1 MTNVIIEPDEFFA
14 FDIFE
19 QILRKRLIEAKT
31 TNGGDQNSQ
40 NCITSDYFLCSEKFE
55 AKIGG
60 QGKLLEFARKFKT
73 KQIYIIAENA
83 DNFNIESHL
92 GGKYVKVLV
101 PKYANP
107 IEPEKDFGLQLL
119 ACLVSNKNSTI
130 AGDEKSYHLLKIA
143 ERVAKADVTVFI
155 NGPTGTG
162 KEVLSRFVHEK
173 SSRRLGPFV
182 GINCAAIPEN
192 MLEAILFGH
201 EKGAFTGASTAN
213 KGIFRAADTGTLLLD
228 EISEMPL
235 PLQAKLLRVLQEKIV
250 TPLGSQQC
258 LPVDVRVIATTNRNM
273 EIEIAESRF
282 REDLFYRLNV
292 FPLTS
297 INLENRPNDIVP
309 ILASLV
315 VKHSHTLEDIP
326 WITNEAINELYHH
339 SWPGNVRELENVIQR
354 ALVLC
359 SDKTIETSDII
370 TDLKLNQYSTKE
382 LIESSLLKQVA
393 TA

>member
-1 MTNVIIEPDEFFA
+1 MTNVIIEPREFLA
-14 FDIFE
+14 FDVFK
-19 QILRKRLIEAKT
+19 QILQSRLVDFQT
-31 TNGGDQNSQ
+31 TETDSGTDVSLLTGENL
-40 NCITSDYFLCSEKFE
+40 LCSEKFE
-55 AKIGG
+55 SMIGG
-60 QGKLLEFARKFKT
+60 QPKLLEVARKFKA
-73 KQIYIIAENA
+73 KGIYVVAENA
-83 DNFNIESHL
+83 AKFAVQSFL
-92 GGKYVKVLV
+92 GGKYVKLSI
-101 PKYANP
+101 PNNTKGNIPQKNY
-107 IEPEKDFGLQLL
+107 GLQLL
-119 ACLVSNKNSTI
+119 AGLVSNKNATI

-173 SSRRLGPFV
+173 SARKSGPFV

-213 KGIFRAADTGTLLLD
+213 KGIFRAADAGTLLLD

-235 PLQAKLLRVLQEKIV
+235 QLQAKLLRVLQEKIV
-250 TPLGSQQC
+250 TPLGSQQS

-273 EIEIAESRF
+273 EVEISENRF

-297 INLENRPNDIVP
+297 INLESRPNDIVP

-315 VKHSHTLEDIP
+315 AKHSKSLEDIP
-326 WITNEAINELYHH
+326 WITDEAIDELFNH

-359 SDKTIETSDII
+359 AENTIETTDII

-382 LIESSLLKQVA
+382 LMETSLLKQVA

>member
-1 MTNVIIEPDEFFA
+1 MTDVIIEPSEFFA
-14 FDIFE
+14 FDVFNT
-19 QILRKRLIEAKT
+19 ILATRLVDFKT
-31 TNGGDQNSQ
+31 TQE
-40 NCITSDYFLCSEKFE
+40 TSEAEQGILTGSHFLCSGNFEKQ
-55 AKIGG
+55 IGG
-60 QGKLLEFARKFKT
+60 QQKVLDLARKYKA
-73 KQIYIIAENA
+73 KAVYIIDERSAA
-83 DNFNIESHL
+83 FKIESLL
-92 GGKYVKVLV
+92 GGKYVKLS
-101 PKYANP
+101 
-107 IEPEKDFGLQLL
+107 IPEYSKKITPQKNYGLQLL
-119 ACLVSNKNSTI
+119 ACLVSPKTSTI

-162 KEVLSRFVHEK
+162 KEVISRFVHDK
-173 SSRRLGPFV
+173 STRKDGPFV

-213 KGIFRAADTGTLLLD
+213 KGIFRAADSGTLLLD

-235 PLQAKLLRVLQEKIV
+235 SLQAKLLRVLQEKIV
-250 TPLGSQQC
+250 TPLGSQQS

-273 EIEIAESRF
+273 EVEIAENRF

-297 INLENRPNDIVP
+297 INLESRPNDIVP

-315 VKHSHTLEDIP
+315 VKHCKSLDIVP
-326 WITNEAINELYHH
+326 WITEDAIDDIFTH

-359 SDKTIETSDII
+359 SDQQIEVNDII

-382 LIESSLLKQVA
+382 LMETSLLKQVA
-393 TA
+393 VA

>member
-1 MTNVIIEPDEFFA
+1 MTDVIIEAREFIALDMFKK
-14 FDIFE
+14 
-19 QILRKRLIEAKT
+19 ILKSRLVDFRTSDDTSINE
-31 TNGGDQNSQ
+31 GS
-40 NCITSDYFLCSEKFE
+40 ILTSDYFLCSEKFE
-55 AKIGG
+55 IEIGG
-60 QGKLLEFARKFKT
+60 QPKLLEIARKFKA
-73 KQIYIIAENA
+73 KNIYIIRENS
-83 DNFNIESHL
+83 DNFCLESDL
-92 GGKYVKVLV
+92 GGKYIKLSV
-101 PKYANP
+101 PTYSDQLSPQKNY
-107 IEPEKDFGLQLL
+107 GLQVL
-119 ACLVSNKNSTI
+119 ASLVSAKNSII
-130 AGDEKSYHLLKIA
+130 AGDDKSYHLLKIA

-162 KEVLSRFVHEK
+162 KEVISRFVHEK
-173 SSRRLGPFV
+173 SSRNEGPFV

-213 KGIFRAADTGTLLLD
+213 KGIFRAADKGTLLLD

-250 TPLGSQQC
+250 TPLGSQQS

-273 EIEIAESRF
+273 EVEIAENRF

-297 INLENRPNDIVP
+297 INLASRPDDIVP

-315 VKHSHTLEDIP
+315 LKHCNSPTEMP
-326 WITNEAINELYHH
+326 WISDDAINELCNH

-359 SDKTIETSDII
+359 SNKTIEVNDII
-370 TDLKLNQYSTKE
+370 TDIKLNQYATKE
-382 LIESSLLKQVA
+382 LMETSLLKQVA
-393 TA
+393 IA

>member
-1 MTNVIIEPDEFFA
+1 MTDVIIEAREFIALDMFKK
-14 FDIFE
+14 
-19 QILRKRLIEAKT
+19 ILKSRLVDFKT
-31 TNGGDQNSQ
+31 SDDTSQNGGV
-40 NCITSDYFLCSEKFE
+40 ILTSDYFLCSEKFE
-55 AKIGG
+55 IEIGG
-60 QGKLLEFARKFKT
+60 QPKLLEIARKFKA
-73 KQIYIIAENA
+73 KNIYIVRENS
-83 DNFNIESHL
+83 DNFCLESDL
-92 GGKYVKVLV
+92 GGKYIKLSV
-101 PKYANP
+101 PTYSDQLSPQKNY
-107 IEPEKDFGLQLL
+107 GLQVL
-119 ACLVSNKNSTI
+119 ASLVSAKNSII
-130 AGDEKSYHLLKIA
+130 AGDDKSYHLLKIA

-162 KEVLSRFVHEK
+162 KEVISRFVHEK
-173 SSRRLGPFV
+173 SSRNVGPFV

-213 KGIFRAADTGTLLLD
+213 KGIFRAADKGTLLLD

-250 TPLGSQQC
+250 TPLGSQQS

-273 EIEIAESRF
+273 EVEITENRF

-297 INLENRPNDIVP
+297 INLASRPDDIVP

-315 VKHSHTLEDIP
+315 LKHCNSPTEMP
-326 WITNEAINELYHH
+326 WISDDAINELCNH

-359 SDKTIETSDII
+359 SNKTIEVNDII
-370 TDLKLNQYSTKE
+370 TDIKLNQYATKE
-382 LIESSLLKQVA
+382 LMETSLLKQVA
-393 TA
+393 IA

>member
-1 MTNVIIEPDEFFA
+1 MTDVIIEPREFLALDVFK
-14 FDIFE
+14 
-19 QILRKRLIEAKT
+19 QILTSRLVDFK
-31 TNGGDQNSQ
+31 
-40 NCITSDYFLCSEKFE
+40 ITDDGSGANDTIVTGNYFLCSEKFE
-55 AKIGG
+55 TEIGG
-60 QGKLLEFARKFKT
+60 QPKLLDIARKYKA
-73 KQIYIIAENA
+73 KGIYIISENA
-83 DNFNIESHL
+83 KSFDIESLL
-92 GGKYVKVLV
+92 GGKYVKLSV
-101 PKYANP
+101 PEESEDLLPQKNY
-107 IEPEKDFGLQLL
+107 GLQVL
-119 ACLVSNKNSTI
+119 ACLVSSKNSTI

-162 KEVLSRFVHEK
+162 KEVLSRFVHDK
-173 SSRRLGPFV
+173 SNRSSGPFV

-213 KGIFRAADTGTLLLD
+213 KGIFRAADKGTLLLD

-235 PLQAKLLRVLQEKIV
+235 SLQAKLLRVLQEKIV
-250 TPLGSQQC
+250 TPLGSQQS

-273 EIEIAESRF
+273 EVEIAENRF

-297 INLENRPNDIVP
+297 INLESRPNDIVP

-315 VKHSHTLEDIP
+315 VKHCSTLNDIP
-326 WITNEAINELYHH
+326 WITQEAVNELFNHA
-339 SWPGNVRELENVIQR
+339 WPGNVRELENVIQR

-359 SDKTIETSDII
+359 SNKTIEISDII
-370 TDLKLNQYSTKE
+370 TDIKLNQFSTKE
-382 LIESSLLKQVA
+382 LMETSLLKQA
-393 TA
+393 AIA

>member
-1 MTNVIIEPDEFFA
+1 MTDVIIEPQKFIA
-14 FDIFE
+14 FDMFE
-19 QILRKRLIEAKT
+19 QILQKRLVDFKITGGNEKA
-31 TNGGDQNSQ
+31 NGNIVTGDH
-40 NCITSDYFLCSEKFE
+40 FLCSEQFE
-55 AKIGG
+55 NAMGG
-60 QGKLLEFARKFKT
+60 QPKLLEVARRFKA
-73 KQIYIIAENA
+73 KGIYVVKENA
-83 DNFNIESHL
+83 SSFDMDSQL
-92 GGKYVKVLV
+92 GGKYVKLSIPTY
-101 PKYANP
+101 PKLIN
-107 IEPEKDFGLQLL
+107 PEKDYGLQLL
-119 ACLVSNKNSTI
+119 ACLVSRQNATI

-173 SSRRLGPFV
+173 SSRREGPFV

-250 TPLGSQQC
+250 TPLGSQQS

-273 EIEIAESRF
+273 ETEIAENRF

-297 INLENRPNDIVP
+297 LNLESRPNDIVP

-315 VKHSHTLEDIP
+315 VKHCNSLSEIP
-326 WITNEAINELYHH
+326 WITNDAINELYQHG
-339 SWPGNVRELENVIQR
+339 WPGNVRELENVIQR

-359 SDKTIETSDII
+359 ADKKIETNDII
-370 TDLKLNQYSTKE
+370 TDLKLNQFSTKE
-382 LIESSLLKQVA
+382 LMESSLLKQAA

>member
-1 MTNVIIEPDEFFA
+1 MTDVIIEARKFIALDMFKK
-14 FDIFE
+14 
-19 QILRKRLIEAKT
+19 ILKSRLVDFRT
-31 TNGGDQNSQ
+31 SDDTSQ
-40 NCITSDYFLCSEKFE
+40 NEGSIITSDYFLCSEKFE
-55 AKIGG
+55 IEIGG
-60 QGKLLEFARKFKT
+60 QPKLLELARKFKA
-73 KQIYIIAENA
+73 KNIYIIRENS
-83 DNFNIESHL
+83 DNFCLESDL
-92 GGKYVKVLV
+92 GGKYIKLSV
-101 PKYANP
+101 PTYSDQLTPQKNY
-107 IEPEKDFGLQLL
+107 GLQVL
-119 ACLVSNKNSTI
+119 ASLVSAKNSII
-130 AGDEKSYHLLKIA
+130 AGDDKSYHLLKIA

-162 KEVLSRFVHEK
+162 KEVISRFVHEK
-173 SSRRLGPFV
+173 SSRNLGPFV

-213 KGIFRAADTGTLLLD
+213 KGIFRAADKGTLLLD

-250 TPLGSQQC
+250 TPLGSQQS

-273 EIEIAESRF
+273 EVEIAENRF

-297 INLENRPNDIVP
+297 INLASRPDDIVP

-315 VKHSHTLEDIP
+315 LKHCNSATEMP
-326 WITNEAINELYHH
+326 WISNDAINELCNH

-359 SDKTIETSDII
+359 SNKTIEVNDII
-370 TDLKLNQYSTKE
+370 TDIKLNQYATKE
-382 LIESSLLKQVA
+382 LMETSLLKQVA
-393 TA
+393 IA

>member
-1 MTNVIIEPDEFFA
+1 MTDVIIEAREFIALEMFKK
-14 FDIFE
+14 
-19 QILRKRLIEAKT
+19 ILKSRLVDFRT
-31 TNGGDQNSQ
+31 SNDTSQ
-40 NCITSDYFLCSEKFE
+40 NEGSILTSDYFLCSEKFE
-55 AKIGG
+55 IEIGG
-60 QGKLLEFARKFKT
+60 QPKLLEIARKFKA
-73 KQIYIIAENA
+73 KNIYIIRENS
-83 DNFNIESHL
+83 DNFCLESDL
-92 GGKYVKVLV
+92 GGKYIKLSV
-101 PKYANP
+101 PTYSDQLSPQKNY
-107 IEPEKDFGLQLL
+107 GLQVL
-119 ACLVSNKNSTI
+119 ASLVSAKNSII
-130 AGDEKSYHLLKIA
+130 AGDDKSYHLLKIA

-162 KEVLSRFVHEK
+162 KEVISRFVHEK
-173 SSRRLGPFV
+173 SSRKLGPFV

-213 KGIFRAADTGTLLLD
+213 KGIFRAADKGTLLLD

-250 TPLGSQQC
+250 TPLGSQQS

-273 EIEIAESRF
+273 EVEIAENRF

-297 INLENRPNDIVP
+297 INLASRPDDIVP

-315 VKHSHTLEDIP
+315 LKHCNSPTEMP
-326 WITNEAINELYHH
+326 WISDDAINELCNH

-359 SDKTIETSDII
+359 SNKTIEVNDII
-370 TDLKLNQYSTKE
+370 TDIKLNQYATKE
-382 LIESSLLKQVA
+382 LMETSLLKQVA
-393 TA
+393 IA

>member
-1 MTNVIIEPDEFFA
+1 MTDVIIEPLGFLS
-14 FDIFE
+14 FE
-19 QILRKRLIEAKT
+19 VFEKILRSRLVDFKT
-31 TNGGDQNSQ
+31 VANTQQETENILS
-40 NCITSDYFLCSEKFE
+40 SDCFLCSEKFE
-55 AKIGG
+55 KEVGG
-60 QGKLLEFARKFKT
+60 QPKLLEVARRMKVKEIF
-73 KQIYIIAENA
+73 IIAENSET
-83 DNFNIESHL
+83 FYVESLL
-92 GGKYVKVLV
+92 GGKYVRVSLPAVSKE
-101 PKYANP
+101 
-107 IEPEKDFGLQLL
+107 IQPEKNFGLQLL
-119 ACLVSNKNSTI
+119 ACLVSRKNGTI

-162 KEVLSRFVHEK
+162 KEVLSRFVHER
-173 SSRRLGPFV
+173 SSRKDGPFV

-235 PLQAKLLRVLQEKIV
+235 ALQAKLLRVLQEKIV
-250 TPLGSQQC
+250 TPLGSQQN

-273 EIEIAESRF
+273 ETEIAENRF

-297 INLENRPNDIVP
+297 INLETRPKDIVP

-315 VKHSHTLEDIP
+315 VKHCNSLDQIP
-326 WITNEAINELYHH
+326 WITENAIDELYHH

-359 SDKTIETSDII
+359 VENTIETNDII
-370 TDLKLNQYSTKE
+370 TDSKLNQYSTKE
-382 LIESSLLKQVA
+382 LMESSLLKQVA

>member
-1 MTNVIIEPDEFFA
+1 MTDVIIEARKFIALDMFKK
-14 FDIFE
+14 
-19 QILRKRLIEAKT
+19 ILKSRLVDFRT
-31 TNGGDQNSQ
+31 SDDTSQ
-40 NCITSDYFLCSEKFE
+40 NKGSIMTSDYFLCSEKFE
-55 AKIGG
+55 IEIGG
-60 QGKLLEFARKFKT
+60 QPKLLEIARKFKA
-73 KQIYIIAENA
+73 KNIYIIRENS
-83 DNFNIESHL
+83 DNFCLESDL
-92 GGKYVKVLV
+92 GGKYIKLSV
-101 PKYANP
+101 PTYSDQLSPQKNY
-107 IEPEKDFGLQLL
+107 GLQVL
-119 ACLVSNKNSTI
+119 ASLVSAKNSII
-130 AGDEKSYHLLKIA
+130 AGDDKSYHLLKIA

-162 KEVLSRFVHEK
+162 KEVISRFVHEK
-173 SSRRLGPFV
+173 SSRNVGPFV

-213 KGIFRAADTGTLLLD
+213 KGIFRAADKGTLLLD

-250 TPLGSQQC
+250 TPLGSQQS

-273 EIEIAESRF
+273 EVEIAENRF

-297 INLENRPNDIVP
+297 INLASRPDDIVP

-315 VKHSHTLEDIP
+315 LKHCNSPTEMP
-326 WITNEAINELYHH
+326 WISDDAIDELCNH

-359 SDKTIETSDII
+359 SNKTIEVNDII
-370 TDLKLNQYSTKE
+370 TDIKLNQYATKE
-382 LIESSLLKQVA
+382 LMETSLLKQVA
-393 TA
+393 IA

>member
-1 MTNVIIEPDEFFA
+1 MTDVIIEAREFIA
-14 FDIFE
+14 LDIFKK
-19 QILRKRLIEAKT
+19 ILKSRLVDFRT
-31 TNGGDQNSQ
+31 SDDTSQ
-40 NCITSDYFLCSEKFE
+40 NEGSIITSDYFLCSEKFE
-55 AKIGG
+55 IEIGG
-60 QGKLLEFARKFKT
+60 QPKLLELARKFKA
-73 KQIYIIAENA
+73 KNIYIIRENS
-83 DNFNIESHL
+83 DNFCLESDL
-92 GGKYVKVLV
+92 GGKYIKLSV
-101 PKYANP
+101 PTYSDQLSPQKNY
-107 IEPEKDFGLQLL
+107 GLQVL
-119 ACLVSNKNSTI
+119 ASLVSAKNSII
-130 AGDEKSYHLLKIA
+130 AGDDKSYHLLKIA

-162 KEVLSRFVHEK
+162 KEVISRFVHEK
-173 SSRRLGPFV
+173 SSRNLGPFV

-213 KGIFRAADTGTLLLD
+213 KGIFRAADKGTLLLD

-250 TPLGSQQC
+250 TPLGSQQS

-273 EIEIAESRF
+273 EVEIAENRF

-297 INLENRPNDIVP
+297 INLASRPDDIVP

-315 VKHSHTLEDIP
+315 LKHCNSATEMP
-326 WITNEAINELYHH
+326 WISDDAINELCNH

-359 SDKTIETSDII
+359 SNKTIEVNDII
-370 TDLKLNQYSTKE
+370 TDIKLNQYATKE
-382 LIESSLLKQVA
+382 LMETSLLKQVA
-393 TA
+393 SA

>member
-1 MTNVIIEPDEFFA
+1 MTDVIIEAREFIA
-14 FDIFE
+14 LDIFKK
-19 QILRKRLIEAKT
+19 ILKSRLVDFRT
-31 TNGGDQNSQ
+31 SDDTSQ
-40 NCITSDYFLCSEKFE
+40 NEGSIITSDYFLCSEKFE
-55 AKIGG
+55 MEIGG
-60 QGKLLEFARKFKT
+60 QPKLLELARKFKT
-73 KQIYIIAENA
+73 KNIYIIRENS
-83 DNFNIESHL
+83 DNFCLESDL
-92 GGKYVKVLV
+92 GGKYIKLSV
-101 PKYANP
+101 PTYSDQLSPQKNY
-107 IEPEKDFGLQLL
+107 GLQVL
-119 ACLVSNKNSTI
+119 ASLVSAKNSII
-130 AGDEKSYHLLKIA
+130 AGDDKSYHLLKIA

-162 KEVLSRFVHEK
+162 KEVISRFVHEK
-173 SSRRLGPFV
+173 SSRNLGPFV

-213 KGIFRAADTGTLLLD
+213 KGIFRAADKGTLLLD

-250 TPLGSQQC
+250 TPLGSQQS

-273 EIEIAESRF
+273 EVEIAENRF

-297 INLENRPNDIVP
+297 INLASRPDDIVP

-315 VKHSHTLEDIP
+315 LKHCNSATEMP
-326 WITNEAINELYHH
+326 WISDDAINELCNH

-359 SDKTIETSDII
+359 SNKTIEVNDII
-370 TDLKLNQYSTKE
+370 TDIKLNQYATKE
-382 LIESSLLKQVA
+382 LMETSLLNQVA
-393 TA
+393 SA

>member
-1 MTNVIIEPDEFFA
+1 MTDVIIEARKFIALDMFKK
-14 FDIFE
+14 
-19 QILRKRLIEAKT
+19 ILKSRLVDFRT
-31 TNGGDQNSQ
+31 SDDTSQ
-40 NCITSDYFLCSEKFE
+40 NEGSIITSDYFLCSEKFE
-55 AKIGG
+55 IEIGG
-60 QGKLLEFARKFKT
+60 QPKLLELARKFKA
-73 KQIYIIAENA
+73 KNIYIIRENS
-83 DNFNIESHL
+83 DNFCLESDL
-92 GGKYVKVLV
+92 GGKYIKLSV
-101 PKYANP
+101 PTYSDQLSPQKNY
-107 IEPEKDFGLQLL
+107 GLQVL
-119 ACLVSNKNSTI
+119 ASLVSAKNSII
-130 AGDEKSYHLLKIA
+130 AGDDKSYHLLKIA

-155 NGPTGTG
+155 NGQTGTG
-162 KEVLSRFVHEK
+162 KEVISRFVHEK
-173 SSRRLGPFV
+173 SSRNLGPFV

-213 KGIFRAADTGTLLLD
+213 KGIFRAADKGTLLLD

-250 TPLGSQQC
+250 TPLGSQQS

-273 EIEIAESRF
+273 EVEIAENRF

-297 INLENRPNDIVP
+297 INLASRPDDIVP

-315 VKHSHTLEDIP
+315 LKHCNSAPEMP
-326 WITNEAINELYHH
+326 WISDDAINELCNH

-359 SDKTIETSDII
+359 SNKTIEVNDII
-370 TDLKLNQYSTKE
+370 TDIKLNQYATKE
-382 LIESSLLKQVA
+382 LMETSLLKQVA
-393 TA
+393 SA

>member
-1 MTNVIIEPDEFFA
+1 MIDVIIEPSEFLALDVFK
-14 FDIFE
+14 
-19 QILRKRLIEAKT
+19 QILTSRLVEFQTTIEQSEIEDRILV
-31 TNGGDQNSQ
+31 G
-40 NCITSDYFLCSEKFE
+40 NCFLCSEKFE
-55 AKIGG
+55 KKIGG
-60 QGKLLEFARKFKT
+60 QSKLLDVARKYKA
-73 KQIYIIAENA
+73 KEIYIVAENA
-83 DNFNIESHL
+83 GNFDVESLL
-92 GGKYVKVLV
+92 GGKYVKLSIPASLEAVT
-101 PKYANP
+101 PQ
-107 IEPEKDFGLQLL
+107 KDYGLQIL

-173 SSRRLGPFV
+173 SNRKEGPFV

-213 KGIFRAADTGTLLLD
+213 KGIFRAADKGTLLLD

-250 TPLGSQQC
+250 TPLGSQQS

-273 EIEIAESRF
+273 EVEIAENRF

-297 INLENRPNDIVP
+297 INLESRPNDIVP

-315 VKHSHTLEDIP
+315 VKHCRTLDELP
-326 WITNEAINELYHH
+326 WITREAINELFCHA
-339 SWPGNVRELENVIQR
+339 WPGNVRELENVIQR

-359 SDKTIETSDII
+359 SDKTIEVNDII
-370 TDLKLNQYSTKE
+370 TDLKLNQFSTKE
-382 LIESSLLKQVA
+382 LMETSLLKQVA

>member
-1 MTNVIIEPDEFFA
+1 MTDVIIEPSKFTA
-14 FDIFE
+14 FDVFK
-19 QILRKRLIEAKT
+19 QILKSRLVDFQT
-31 TNGGDQNSQ
+31 TANTNKNSESIVSG
-40 NCITSDYFLCSEKFE
+40 NSFLCSAEFE
-55 AKIGG
+55 SDVGG
-60 QGKLLEFARKFKT
+60 QSKLLEIARKIKA
-73 KQIYIIAENA
+73 KEIYVIDENA
-83 DNFNIESHL
+83 TEFKAESLL
-92 GGKYVKVLV
+92 GGKYVKLAL
-101 PKYANP
+101 PQYSKELTPHKNY
-107 IEPEKDFGLQLL
+107 GLQLL

-162 KEVLSRFVHEK
+162 KEVLSRFVHDK
-173 SSRRLGPFV
+173 SKRKSGPFV

-201 EKGAFTGASTAN
+201 EKGAFTGASSAN
-213 KGIFRAADTGTLLLD
+213 KGIFRAADSGTLLLD

-250 TPLGSQQC
+250 TPLGSQLS

-273 EIEIAESRF
+273 EVEIAENRF

-297 INLENRPNDIVP
+297 LNLESRPNDIVP

-315 VKHSHTLEDIP
+315 VKHCTSLEELP
-326 WITNEAINELYHH
+326 WISKDAIDELFSH
-339 SWPGNVRELENVIQR
+339 SWPGNVRELENVVQR

-359 SDKTIETSDII
+359 SDQMIKTEDII
-370 TDLKLNQYSTKE
+370 TDTKLNQYSTKDLME
-382 LIESSLLKQVA
+382 TSLLKQVA
-393 TA
+393 VA

>member
-1 MTNVIIEPDEFFA
+1 MTDVIIEAREFIA
-14 FDIFE
+14 LDIFKK
-19 QILRKRLIEAKT
+19 ILKSRLVDFRT
-31 TNGGDQNSQ
+31 SDDTSQ
-40 NCITSDYFLCSEKFE
+40 NEGSIITSDYFLCSEKFE
-55 AKIGG
+55 MEIGG
-60 QGKLLEFARKFKT
+60 QPKLLELARKFKT
-73 KQIYIIAENA
+73 KNIYIIRENS
-83 DNFNIESHL
+83 DNFCLESDL
-92 GGKYVKVLV
+92 GGKYIKLSV
-101 PKYANP
+101 PTYSDQLSPQKNY
-107 IEPEKDFGLQLL
+107 GLQVL
-119 ACLVSNKNSTI
+119 ASLVSAKNSII
-130 AGDEKSYHLLKIA
+130 AGDDKSYHLLKIA

-162 KEVLSRFVHEK
+162 KEVISRFVHEK
-173 SSRRLGPFV
+173 SSRNLGPFV

-213 KGIFRAADTGTLLLD
+213 KGIFRAADKGTLLLH

-250 TPLGSQQC
+250 TPLGSQQS

-273 EIEIAESRF
+273 EVEIAENRF

-297 INLENRPNDIVP
+297 INLASRPDDIVP

-315 VKHSHTLEDIP
+315 LKHCNSATEMP
-326 WITNEAINELYHH
+326 WISDDAINELCNH

-359 SDKTIETSDII
+359 SNKTIEVNDII
-370 TDLKLNQYSTKE
+370 TDIKLNQYATKE
-382 LIESSLLKQVA
+382 LMETSLLKQVA
-393 TA
+393 SA

>member
-1 MTNVIIEPDEFFA
+1 MTNVIIDPTG
-14 FDIFE
+14 FDALEIFT
-19 QILRKRLIEAKT
+19 QILDSRLVDYKI
-31 TNGGDQNSQ
+31 NDQKSLPSDKFVVG
-40 NCITSDYFLCSEKFE
+40 NCFLCSTKLETT
-55 AKIGG
+55 IGG
-60 QGKLLEFARKFKT
+60 QDKVVELARKFKA
-73 KQIYIIAENA
+73 KAIYVIEENA
-83 DNFNIESHL
+83 SDFGVTGML
-92 GGKYVKVLV
+92 GDKYIKVSI
-101 PKYANP
+101 PKYSNEITP
-107 IEPEKDFGLQLL
+107 QNNYGLQLL
-119 ACLVSNKNSTI
+119 ASLVSEKNSTI

-162 KEVLSRFVHEK
+162 KEVLSRFVHER
-173 SSRRLGPFV
+173 SSRHAGPFV

-235 PLQAKLLRVLQEKIV
+235 SLQAKLLRVLQEKIV
-250 TPLGSQQC
+250 TPLGSQQN

-273 EIEIAESRF
+273 EVEIAENRF

-297 INLENRPNDIVP
+297 INLESRPNDIVP

-315 VKHSHTLEDIP
+315 IKHCPSLSEVP
-326 WITNEAINELYHH
+326 WITDDAIHELFNH

-359 SDKTIETSDII
+359 SNKAIAVEDII
-370 TDLKLNQYSTKE
+370 TDLKLNQYSTKQLME
-382 LIESSLLKQVA
+382 TSLLKQTAVA
-393 TA
+393 

>member
-1 MTNVIIEPDEFFA
+1 MTNVIIEPSDFFA
-14 FDIFE
+14 FDIFK
-19 QILRKRLIEAKT
+19 QILEKRLVAIKT
-31 TNGGDQNSQ
+31 SVSESETEKSFLTGDN
-40 NCITSDYFLCSEKFE
+40 FLCSEKFE
-55 AKIGG
+55 TNIGG
-60 QGKLLEFARKFKT
+60 QPKLLEVARTFKA
-73 KQIYIIAENA
+73 KQIFIIAENA
-83 DNFNIESHL
+83 ERFGIESHL
-92 GGKYVKVLV
+92 GGKYTKLSIPNYNVSI
-101 PKYANP
+101 N
-107 IEPEKDFGLQLL
+107 PEKNYGLQLL
-119 ACLVSNKNSTI
+119 ACLVSDKHATI
-130 AGDEKSYHLLKIA
+130 AGDDKSYHLLKIA

-173 SSRRLGPFV
+173 STRKLGPFV

-250 TPLGSQQC
+250 TPLGSQQS

-273 EIEIAESRF
+273 EIEIAENRF

-297 INLENRPNDIVP
+297 INLEARPNDIVP
-309 ILASLV
+309 ILANLI
-315 VKHSHTLEDIP
+315 VKHSNSLEEVP
-326 WITNEAINELYHH
+326 WITDEAIDELYKH

-359 SDKTIETSDII
+359 SEKTIKTNDII

-382 LIESSLLKQVA
+382 LMESSLLKQVA

>member
-1 MTNVIIEPDEFFA
+1 MIDVIIEPSEFFA
-14 FDIFE
+14 LDIFK
-19 QILRKRLIEAKT
+19 QILISRLVEFKT
-31 TNGGDQNSQ
+31 IDNSLKGGESILTGN
-40 NCITSDYFLCSEKFE
+40 YFLCSEKFE
-55 AKIGG
+55 KKIGG
-60 QGKLLEFARKFKT
+60 QPKLLEIARGYKSKE
-73 KQIYIIAENA
+73 IYVISENA
-83 DNFNIESHL
+83 ESFGVESLL
-92 GGKYVKVLV
+92 GGKYVRLSV
-101 PKYANP
+101 PKYLDELPAQKNY
-107 IEPEKDFGLQLL
+107 GLQVL
-119 ACLVSNKNSTI
+119 ACLVSSKNATI
-130 AGDEKSYHLLKIA
+130 AGDEKSFHLLKIA

-173 SSRRLGPFV
+173 SNRKSGPFV

-213 KGIFRAADTGTLLLD
+213 KGIFRAADSGTLLLD

-235 PLQAKLLRVLQEKIV
+235 SLQAKLLRVLQEKIV
-250 TPLGSQQC
+250 TPLGSQQSI
-258 LPVDVRVIATTNRNM
+258 PVDVRVIATTNRNM
-273 EIEIAESRF
+273 EIEIAENRF

-297 INLENRPNDIVP
+297 LNLESRPNDIVP

-315 VKHSHTLEDIP
+315 VKHCKSIDELP
-326 WITNEAINELYHH
+326 WITQEAINELFSH

-359 SDKTIETSDII
+359 TDQIIETNDII
-370 TDLKLNQYSTKE
+370 TDLKLNQFSTKE
-382 LIESSLLKQVA
+382 LMETSLLKQA
-393 TA
+393 AIA

>member
-1 MTNVIIEPDEFFA
+1 MTDVIIEAREFIA
-14 FDIFE
+14 LDIFKK
-19 QILRKRLIEAKT
+19 ILKSRLVDFRT
-31 TNGGDQNSQ
+31 SDDTSQ
-40 NCITSDYFLCSEKFE
+40 NEGSIITSDYFLCSEKFE
-55 AKIGG
+55 MEIGG
-60 QGKLLEFARKFKT
+60 QPKLLELARKFKT
-73 KQIYIIAENA
+73 KNIYIIRENS
-83 DNFNIESHL
+83 DNFCLESDL
-92 GGKYVKVLV
+92 GGKYIKLSV
-101 PKYANP
+101 PTYSDQLSPQKNY
-107 IEPEKDFGLQLL
+107 GLQVL
-119 ACLVSNKNSTI
+119 ASLVSAKNSII
-130 AGDEKSYHLLKIA
+130 AGDDKSYHLLKIA

-162 KEVLSRFVHEK
+162 KEVISRFVHEK
-173 SSRRLGPFV
+173 SSRNLGPFV

-213 KGIFRAADTGTLLLD
+213 KGIFRAADKGTLLLD

-250 TPLGSQQC
+250 TPLGSQQS

-273 EIEIAESRF
+273 EVEIAENRF

-297 INLENRPNDIVP
+297 INLASRPDDIVP

-315 VKHSHTLEDIP
+315 LKHCNSATEMP
-326 WITNEAINELYHH
+326 WISDDAINELCNH

-359 SDKTIETSDII
+359 SHKTIEVNDII
-370 TDLKLNQYSTKE
+370 TDIKLNQYATKE
-382 LIESSLLKQVA
+382 LMETSLLKQVA
-393 TA
+393 IA

>member
-1 MTNVIIEPDEFFA
+1 MTDVIIEAREFIALDMFKK
-14 FDIFE
+14 
-19 QILRKRLIEAKT
+19 ILKSRLVDFRT
-31 TNGGDQNSQ
+31 SNDTSQ
-40 NCITSDYFLCSEKFE
+40 NEGSILTSDYFLCSEKFE
-55 AKIGG
+55 IEIGG
-60 QGKLLEFARKFKT
+60 QPKLLEIARKFKA
-73 KQIYIIAENA
+73 KNIYIIRENS
-83 DNFNIESHL
+83 DNFCLESDL
-92 GGKYVKVLV
+92 GGKYIKLSV
-101 PKYANP
+101 PTYSDQLSPQKNY
-107 IEPEKDFGLQLL
+107 GLQVL
-119 ACLVSNKNSTI
+119 ASLVSAKNSII
-130 AGDEKSYHLLKIA
+130 AGDDKSYHLLKIA

-162 KEVLSRFVHEK
+162 KEVISRFVHEK
-173 SSRRLGPFV
+173 SSRNLGPFV

-213 KGIFRAADTGTLLLD
+213 KGIFRAADKGTLLLD

-250 TPLGSQQC
+250 TPLGSQQS

-273 EIEIAESRF
+273 EVEIAENRF

-297 INLENRPNDIVP
+297 INLASRPDDIVP

-315 VKHSHTLEDIP
+315 LKHCNSATEMP
-326 WITNEAINELYHH
+326 WISDDAINELCNH

-359 SDKTIETSDII
+359 SNKTIEVNDII
-370 TDLKLNQYSTKE
+370 TDIKLNQYATKE
-382 LIESSLLKQVA
+382 LMETSLLKQVA
-393 TA
+393 IA

>member
-1 MTNVIIEPDEFFA
+1 MIDVIIEPSEFFA
-14 FDIFE
+14 LDIFK
-19 QILRKRLIEAKT
+19 QILTRRLVEFKT
-31 TNGGDQNSQ
+31 IDNSLKGGESILTGN
-40 NCITSDYFLCSEKFE
+40 YFLCSEKFE
-55 AKIGG
+55 KKIGG
-60 QGKLLEFARKFKT
+60 QPKILEIARGYKSKE
-73 KQIYIIAENA
+73 IYVISENA
-83 DNFNIESHL
+83 ESFGVESHL
-92 GGKYVKVLV
+92 GGKYVRLSV
-101 PKYANP
+101 PKYLDELPAQKNY
-107 IEPEKDFGLQLL
+107 GLQVL
-119 ACLVSNKNSTI
+119 ACLVSNKNATI
-130 AGDEKSYHLLKIA
+130 AGDEKSFHLLKIA

-173 SSRRLGPFV
+173 SNRKSGPFV

-213 KGIFRAADTGTLLLD
+213 KGIFRAADSGTLLLD

-250 TPLGSQQC
+250 TPLGSQQSI
-258 LPVDVRVIATTNRNM
+258 PVDVRVIATTNRNM
-273 EIEIAESRF
+273 ELEIAENRF

-297 INLENRPNDIVP
+297 LNLESRPNDIVP

-315 VKHSHTLEDIP
+315 VKHCKSIDELP
-326 WITNEAINELYHH
+326 WITQEAINELFSH

-359 SDKTIETSDII
+359 SDQTIETNDII
-370 TDLKLNQYSTKE
+370 TDLKLNQFSTKE
-382 LIESSLLKQVA
+382 LMETSLLKQA
-393 TA
+393 AIA

>member
-1 MTNVIIEPDEFFA
+1 MTNVIIEPSEFHA
-14 FDIFE
+14 FEVFK
-19 QILRKRLIEAKT
+19 QILTSRLVDFRTTSDSSPAKEPILT
-31 TNGGDQNSQ
+31 G
-40 NCITSDYFLCSEKFE
+40 DYFLCSQHFE
-55 AKIGG
+55 HTIGG
-60 QGKLLEFARKFKT
+60 QPKLLELARKFKA
-73 KQIYIIAENA
+73 KEIYIIAENA
-83 DNFNIESHL
+83 DRFEVESLL
-92 GGKYVKVLV
+92 GGKYVRLSV
-101 PKYANP
+101 PPNSEEVSPQKNY
-107 IEPEKDFGLQLL
+107 GLQLL
-119 ACLVSNKNSTI
+119 ACFVSRKNSPI

-162 KEVLSRFVHEK
+162 KEVISRFVHDK
-173 SSRRLGPFV
+173 SNRKSGPFV

-213 KGIFRAADTGTLLLD
+213 KGIFRAADNGTLLLD

-235 PLQAKLLRVLQEKIV
+235 QLQAKLLRVLQEKIV
-250 TPLGSQQC
+250 TPLGSQQS
-258 LPVDVRVIATTNRNM
+258 LPVNVRVIATTNRNM
-273 EIEIAESRF
+273 EVEIAENRF

-297 INLENRPNDIVP
+297 INLESRPDDIVP
-309 ILASLV
+309 ILASLI
-315 VKHSHTLEDIP
+315 VKHCSSLDEIP
-326 WITNEAINELYHH
+326 WITGEAIHELFTH

-359 SDKTIETSDII
+359 ADKTIKPNDII
-370 TDLKLNQYSTKE
+370 TDLKLNQYDTKE
-382 LIESSLLKQVA
+382 LMESSLLKQVA

>member
-1 MTNVIIEPDEFFA
+1 MTDVIIEAREFIALDMFKK
-14 FDIFE
+14 
-19 QILRKRLIEAKT
+19 ILKSRLVDFR
-31 TNGGDQNSQ
+31 TNDNTSQ
-40 NCITSDYFLCSEKFE
+40 NEGNIITSDYFLCSEKFE
-55 AKIGG
+55 IEIGG
-60 QGKLLEFARKFKT
+60 QPKLLELARKFKA
-73 KQIYIIAENA
+73 KYIYIIRENS
-83 DNFNIESHL
+83 DNFCLESDL
-92 GGKYVKVLV
+92 GGKYIKLSI
-101 PKYANP
+101 PTYSNQLSPQKNY
-107 IEPEKDFGLQLL
+107 GLQVL
-119 ACLVSNKNSTI
+119 ASLVSAKNSII
-130 AGDEKSYHLLKIA
+130 AGDDKSYHLLKIA

-162 KEVLSRFVHEK
+162 KEVISRFVHEK
-173 SSRRLGPFV
+173 SSRNLGPFV

-213 KGIFRAADTGTLLLD
+213 KGIFRAADKGTLLLD

-250 TPLGSQQC
+250 TPLGSQQS

-273 EIEIAESRF
+273 EVEIAENRF

-297 INLENRPNDIVP
+297 INLASRPDDIVP

-315 VKHSHTLEDIP
+315 LKHCNSATEMP
-326 WITNEAINELYHH
+326 WISDDAINELCNH

-359 SDKTIETSDII
+359 SNKTIEVNDII
-370 TDLKLNQYSTKE
+370 TDIKLNQYATKE
-382 LIESSLLKQVA
+382 LMETSLLKQVA
-393 TA
+393 IA

>member
-1 MTNVIIEPDEFFA
+1 MTNIVIDPTEFLA
-14 FDIFE
+14 FQVFTE
-19 QILRKRLIEAKT
+19 ILEKRLVDFKIS
-31 TNGGDQNSQ
+31 DSNSH
-40 NCITSDYFLCSEKFE
+40 SDNSIIIGNSFLCTAANETKM
-55 AKIGG
+55 GG
-60 QGKLLEFARKFKT
+60 QEKVVELARKFKA
-73 KQIYIIAENA
+73 KEIFVLEENA
-83 DNFNIESHL
+83 SAFSVCSQL
-92 GGKYVKVLV
+92 GGKYIKLSV
-101 PKYANP
+101 PKCSKEITPQTNY
-107 IEPEKDFGLQLL
+107 GLQLL
-119 ACLVSNKNSTI
+119 ASLVSEKNSTI
-130 AGDEKSYHLLKIA
+130 AGDDKSYNLLKIA

-162 KEVLSRFVHEK
+162 KEVLSRFVHDR
-173 SSRRLGPFV
+173 SSRKTGPFV

-235 PLQAKLLRVLQEKIV
+235 SLQAKLLRVLQEKIV
-250 TPLGSQQC
+250 TPLGSQQS
-258 LPVDVRVIATTNRNM
+258 LPVDVRGIATTNRNM
-273 EIEIAESRF
+273 EIEIAENRF

-297 INLENRPNDIVP
+297 INLEARPNDIVP

-315 VKHSHTLEDIP
+315 IKHCSSLTEIP
-326 WITNEAINELYHH
+326 WITDEAIKELFSHT
-339 SWPGNVRELENVIQR
+339 WPGNVRELENVIQR

-359 SDKTIETSDII
+359 SDKTIAIHDII

-382 LIESSLLKQVA
+382 LMETSLLKQVA
-393 TA
+393 VA

>member
-1 MTNVIIEPDEFFA
+1 MTDVIIEPNNFLA
-14 FDIFE
+14 FTVFE
-19 QILRKRLIEAKT
+19 QILKSRLVEFSTTGAKANEQPELLT
-31 TNGGDQNSQ
+31 GEN
-40 NCITSDYFLCSEKFE
+40 FLCSEVFQNE
-55 AKIGG
+55 VGG
-60 QGKLLEFARKFKT
+60 QPKLLEIARKVKA
-73 KQIYIIAENA
+73 KQIFVVEENA
-83 DNFNIESHL
+83 KKFKIESLL
-92 GGKYVKVLV
+92 GGKYVKLSI
-101 PKYANP
+101 PKYSKSLPPQKNY
-107 IEPEKDFGLQLL
+107 GLQLL
-119 ACLVSNKNSTI
+119 ACLTSAKNGTI

-143 ERVAKADVTVFI
+143 ERVAKTDVTVFV

-162 KEVLSRFVHEK
+162 KEVLSRFLHEK
-173 SSRRLGPFV
+173 SSRKLGPFV

-213 KGIFRAADTGTLLLD
+213 KGIFRAADSGTLLLD

-235 PLQAKLLRVLQEKIV
+235 SLQAKLLRVLQEKLV
-250 TPLGSQQC
+250 TPLGSQQS

-273 EIEIAESRF
+273 EVEIAENRF

-297 INLENRPNDIVP
+297 INLESRPNDIVP
-309 ILASLV
+309 ILSSLV
-315 VKHSHTLEDIP
+315 AKHCNSVEEIP
-326 WITNEAINELYHH
+326 WITDDAIEELYNH

-359 SDKTIETSDII
+359 LDRTIETNDII
-370 TDLKLNQYSTKE
+370 TDLKLNQFSTKE
-382 LIESSLLKQVA
+382 LMENSLLKQVA

>member
-1 MTNVIIEPDEFFA
+1 MTDVIIEAREFIA
-14 FDIFE
+14 LDIFKK
-19 QILRKRLIEAKT
+19 ILKSRLVDFRT
-31 TNGGDQNSQ
+31 SDDTSQ
-40 NCITSDYFLCSEKFE
+40 NEGSIITSDYFLCSEKFE
-55 AKIGG
+55 MEIGG
-60 QGKLLEFARKFKT
+60 QPKLLELARKFKT
-73 KQIYIIAENA
+73 KNIYIIRENS
-83 DNFNIESHL
+83 DNFCLESDL
-92 GGKYVKVLV
+92 GGKYIKLSV
-101 PKYANP
+101 PTYSDQLSPQKNY
-107 IEPEKDFGLQLL
+107 GLQVL
-119 ACLVSNKNSTI
+119 ASLVSAKNSII
-130 AGDEKSYHLLKIA
+130 AGDDKSYHLLKIA

-162 KEVLSRFVHEK
+162 KEVISRFVHEK
-173 SSRRLGPFV
+173 SSRNLGPFV

-213 KGIFRAADTGTLLLD
+213 KGIFRAADKGTLLLD

-250 TPLGSQQC
+250 TPLGSQQS

-273 EIEIAESRF
+273 EVEIAENRF

-297 INLENRPNDIVP
+297 INLASRPDDIVP

-315 VKHSHTLEDIP
+315 LKHCNSATEMP
-326 WITNEAINELYHH
+326 WISDDAINELCNH

-359 SDKTIETSDII
+359 SNKTIEVNDII
-370 TDLKLNQYSTKE
+370 TDIKLNQYATKE
-382 LIESSLLKQVA
+382 LMETSLLKQVA
-393 TA
+393 SA

>member
-1 MTNVIIEPDEFFA
+1 MTDVIIEARKFIALDMFKK
-14 FDIFE
+14 
-19 QILRKRLIEAKT
+19 ILKSRLVDFRT
-31 TNGGDQNSQ
+31 SDDTSQ
-40 NCITSDYFLCSEKFE
+40 NEGSIITSDYFLCSEKFE
-55 AKIGG
+55 MEIGG
-60 QGKLLEFARKFKT
+60 QPKLLELARKFKT
-73 KQIYIIAENA
+73 KNIYIIRENS
-83 DNFNIESHL
+83 DNFCLESDL
-92 GGKYVKVLV
+92 GGKYIKLSV
-101 PKYANP
+101 PTYSDQLSPQKNY
-107 IEPEKDFGLQLL
+107 GLQVL
-119 ACLVSNKNSTI
+119 ASLVSAKNSII
-130 AGDEKSYHLLKIA
+130 AGDDKSYHLLKIA

-162 KEVLSRFVHEK
+162 KEVISRFVHEK
-173 SSRRLGPFV
+173 SSRNLGPFV

-213 KGIFRAADTGTLLLD
+213 KGIFRAADKGTLLLD

-250 TPLGSQQC
+250 TPLGSQQS

-273 EIEIAESRF
+273 EVEIAENRF

-297 INLENRPNDIVP
+297 INLASRPDDIVP

-315 VKHSHTLEDIP
+315 LKHCNSATEMP
-326 WITNEAINELYHH
+326 WISNDAINELCNH

-359 SDKTIETSDII
+359 SNKTIEVNDII
-370 TDLKLNQYSTKE
+370 TDIKLNQYATKE
-382 LIESSLLKQVA
+382 LMETSLLKQVA
-393 TA
+393 SA

>member
-1 MTNVIIEPDEFFA
+1 MTDVIIEARKFIALDMFKK
-14 FDIFE
+14 
-19 QILRKRLIEAKT
+19 ILKSRLVDFRT
-31 TNGGDQNSQ
+31 SDDTSQ
-40 NCITSDYFLCSEKFE
+40 NEGSIITSDYFLCSEKFE
-55 AKIGG
+55 MEIGG
-60 QGKLLEFARKFKT
+60 QPKLLELARKFKT
-73 KQIYIIAENA
+73 KNIYIIRENS
-83 DNFNIESHL
+83 DNFCLESDL
-92 GGKYVKVLV
+92 GGKYIKLSV
-101 PKYANP
+101 PTYSDQLSPQKNY
-107 IEPEKDFGLQLL
+107 GLQVL
-119 ACLVSNKNSTI
+119 ASLVSAKNSII
-130 AGDEKSYHLLKIA
+130 AGDDKSYHLLKIA

-162 KEVLSRFVHEK
+162 KEVISRFVHEK
-173 SSRRLGPFV
+173 SSRNLGPFV

-213 KGIFRAADTGTLLLD
+213 KGIFRAADKGTLLLD

-250 TPLGSQQC
+250 TPLGSQQS

-273 EIEIAESRF
+273 EVEIAENRF

-297 INLENRPNDIVP
+297 INLASRPDDIVP

-315 VKHSHTLEDIP
+315 LKHCNSATEMP
-326 WITNEAINELYHH
+326 WISDDAINELCNH

-359 SDKTIETSDII
+359 SNKTIEVNDII
-370 TDLKLNQYSTKE
+370 TDIKLNQYATKE
-382 LIESSLLKQVA
+382 LMETSLLKQVA
-393 TA
+393 SA

>member
-1 MTNVIIEPDEFFA
+1 MTDVIIEAREFIA
-14 FDIFE
+14 LDIFKK
-19 QILRKRLIEAKT
+19 ILKSRLVDFRT
-31 TNGGDQNSQ
+31 SDDTSQ
-40 NCITSDYFLCSEKFE
+40 NEGSIITSDYFLCSEKFE
-55 AKIGG
+55 MEIGG
-60 QGKLLEFARKFKT
+60 QPKLLELARKFKT
-73 KQIYIIAENA
+73 KNIYIIRENS
-83 DNFNIESHL
+83 DNFCLESDL
-92 GGKYVKVLV
+92 GGKYIKLSV
-101 PKYANP
+101 PTYSDQLSPQKNY
-107 IEPEKDFGLQLL
+107 GLQVL
-119 ACLVSNKNSTI
+119 ASLVSAKNSII
-130 AGDEKSYHLLKIA
+130 AGDDKSYHLLKIA

-162 KEVLSRFVHEK
+162 KEVISRFVHEK
-173 SSRRLGPFV
+173 SSRNLGPFV

-213 KGIFRAADTGTLLLD
+213 KGIFRAADKGTLLLD

-250 TPLGSQQC
+250 TPLGSQQS

-273 EIEIAESRF
+273 EVEIAKNRF

-297 INLENRPNDIVP
+297 INLASRPDDIVP

-315 VKHSHTLEDIP
+315 LKHCNSATEMP
-326 WITNEAINELYHH
+326 WISDDAINELCNH

-359 SDKTIETSDII
+359 SNKTIEVNDII
-370 TDLKLNQYSTKE
+370 TDIKLNQYATKE
-382 LIESSLLKQVA
+382 LMETSLLKQVA
-393 TA
+393 SA

>member
-1 MTNVIIEPDEFFA
+1 MTDVIIEAREFIALDMFK
-14 FDIFE
+14 
-19 QILRKRLIEAKT
+19 QILKSRLVDFMTSDET
-31 TNGGDQNSQ
+31 SQ
-40 NCITSDYFLCSEKFE
+40 NKESIITSDYFLCSEKFE
-55 AKIGG
+55 IEIGG
-60 QGKLLEFARKFKT
+60 QPKLLEIARKFKA
-73 KQIYIIAENA
+73 KNIYIIRENS
-83 DNFNIESHL
+83 DNFSLESDL
-92 GGKYVKVLV
+92 GGKYIKLSV
-101 PKYANP
+101 PTYSDQLNP
-107 IEPEKDFGLQLL
+107 QKNYGLQVL
-119 ACLVSNKNSTI
+119 ASLVSNMNSII
-130 AGDEKSYHLLKIA
+130 AGDDKSYHLLKIA

-162 KEVLSRFVHEK
+162 KEVISRFVHEK
-173 SSRRLGPFV
+173 SSRKLGPFV

-213 KGIFRAADTGTLLLD
+213 KGIFRAADKGTLLLD

-250 TPLGSQQC
+250 TPLGSQQS

-273 EIEIAESRF
+273 EVEIAENRF

-297 INLENRPNDIVP
+297 INLASRPDDIVP

-315 VKHSHTLEDIP
+315 LKHCNSATEMP
-326 WITNEAINELYHH
+326 WISDDAINELCNH

-359 SDKTIETSDII
+359 SHKTIEVNDII
-370 TDLKLNQYSTKE
+370 TDIKLNQYATKE
-382 LIESSLLKQVA
+382 LMETSLLKQVA
-393 TA
+393 IA